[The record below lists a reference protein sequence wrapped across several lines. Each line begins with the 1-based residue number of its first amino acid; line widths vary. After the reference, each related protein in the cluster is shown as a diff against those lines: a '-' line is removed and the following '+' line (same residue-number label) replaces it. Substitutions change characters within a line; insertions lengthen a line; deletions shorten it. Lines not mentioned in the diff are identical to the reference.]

1 MERQIARNNFKV
13 TLLVGVSVLMF
24 IIFSGL
30 IVLVFESWMGL
41 LVPVVG
47 IAYLIFGYF
56 RSTQAIVKMTHAV
69 LVTRSSHR
77 ELYNIADNLSIAA
90 GIKTPK
96 VYVIKD
102 KSLNAFAAGPTIE
115 ESIIGVTQGLLEN
128 LDRQEL
134 EGVIAHEISHIIN
147 RDVRLSVFLFVLI
160 GSMALMLEM
169 VRFSFFGG
177 RRREGGVYLIL
188 IAFAVGMLFYFLAI
202 LAKHAVSRQREYLA
216 DVSGAQLTRHPR
228 GLASALEKIQ
238 LHGSALQRP
247 KKEVA
252 HLFIS
257 NPFKKKAFSGALK
270 THPPLED
277 RINRLHDME
286 RAGY

>member
-13 TLLVGVSVLMF
+13 TLLVGASVLMF
-24 IIFSGL
+24 LILGGL
-30 IVLVFESWMGL
+30 IVWAFDSWAGL
-41 LVPVVG
+41 LVPIVG

-56 RSTQAIVKMTHAV
+56 RSTKAIVKMTGA
-69 LVTRSSHR
+69 LPVTRQSHR
-77 ELYNIADNLSIAA
+77 ELYNIADNLSIGA

-96 VYVIKD
+96 VYIIGD
-102 KSLNAFAAGPTIE
+102 SSLNAFAAGPTIE
-115 ESIIGVTQGLLEN
+115 ESIIGVTQGLLDH

-147 RDVRLSVFLFVLI
+147 RDVRLSVFIFVLI
-160 GSMALMLEM
+160 GSMALMLDM
-169 VRFSFFGG
+169 FRFSGGG
-177 RRREGGVYLIL
+177 RRRGGGGGHAIL
-188 IAFAVGMLFYFLAI
+188 IVFAVGILFYVLAI
-202 LAKHAVSRQREYLA
+202 LAKYAVSRQREYLA

-228 GLASALEKIQ
+228 GLASALEKIR
-238 LHGSALQRP
+238 LHGSSLRQS

-252 HLFIS
+252 HLFLS
-257 NPFKKKAFSGALK
+257 NPLKKQASGVLR

-277 RINRLHDME
+277 RINRLYNME